1 MHASASEIELYVA
14 PTGYDCDG
22 LKGFKLEHTWLST
35 EFGPHNWNC
44 YGRGRGNNNDPDARR
59 LAVVHGNVRWMAEV
73 YGTEAEGRSGRG
85 DDDPAAAGVVEL
97 LHGVCQ
103 NATNRMLAMTE
114 ENLDVSNAGGNEL
127 VVLAFGKYGFGV
139 DSFIKRLSETA
150 TRLNARNPG
159 TVSEEELL
167 RTLSN
172 VKAGT
177 TAGAEFEALMDDLP
191 EIRAAFMAKTTILQ
205 RDEFAKKYAAF
216 QLRREEKFSSLDKRD
231 MPNHDARAQV
241 AAFLQVE
248 LSDLLEHVR
257 KCVGA
262 DVYAQI
268 VSALPCEAWNVLT
281 KIV

>member
-1 MHASASEIELYVA
+1 
-14 PTGYDCDG
+14 
-22 LKGFKLEHTWLST
+22 
-35 EFGPHNWNC
+35 
-44 YGRGRGNNNDPDARR
+44 
-59 LAVVHGNVRWMAEV
+59 MAEV
-73 YGTEAEGRSGRG
+73 YGPEAEGRPGRG

-248 LSDLLEHVR
+248 LSDLLGHVR

>member
-103 NATNRMLAMTE
+103 NATNRMLAMTV
-114 ENLDVSNAGGNEL
+114 ENLDVSKAGGSEL

-139 DSFIKRLSETA
+139 ESFIERLNETA
-150 TRLNARNPG
+150 ARLNAQHPG
-159 TVSEEELL
+159 TVSGEELR

-172 VKAGT
+172 VNAGT
-177 TAGAEFEALMDDLP
+177 MVGAEFEALMDDLP
-191 EIRAAFMAKTTILQ
+191 EIRAAFMTKATERQ
-205 RDEFAKKYAAF
+205 RGEFAKKYAAF
-216 QLRREEKFSSLDKRD
+216 QLRREETFSSLDKRSL
-231 MPNHDARAQV
+231 PKHDARRHI

-248 LSDLLEHVR
+248 LSDLLGHVR